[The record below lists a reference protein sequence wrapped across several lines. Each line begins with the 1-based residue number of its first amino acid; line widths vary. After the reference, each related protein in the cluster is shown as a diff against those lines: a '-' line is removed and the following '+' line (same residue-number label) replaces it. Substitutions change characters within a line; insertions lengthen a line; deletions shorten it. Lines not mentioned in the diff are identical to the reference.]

1 MAHIVLTF
9 DNNRLASALYGQF
22 DENLARIEQKLG
34 VDVRS
39 KGNQLSIR
47 GEPTATEQARRAR
60 SIIFMQRCRRVMSL
74 DHPMWMAHS
83 AWQSLPMTS

>member
-9 DNNRLASALYGQF
+9 DNNRLAIALYGQF

-47 GEPTATEQARRAR
+47 GSRPQPSRRGVH
-60 SIIFMQRCRRVMSL
+60 SIIFMNRCRKAMS
-74 DHPMWMAHS
+74 
-83 AWQSLPMTS
+83 